1 MLAAPGTDIGRW
13 LEEQK
18 AKITARVTSFQ
29 VEVTPAMAA
38 AWLQFNAGNRSPSKM
53 KIRRFVAAMKAG
65 RWALNGESLK
75 FSAGGRLLDGQSRL
89 MAIEQAQVPIVLEV
103 RAGLPDAAQQ
113 SMDVGE
119 VRKNAHTLEML
130 GENYPNMLAP
140 SLKLCWLLE
149 RGQLGGAKFKDS
161 PVMENYEVAP
171 MLQRHAGLRASIGW
185 VVSDGHKVKRLL
197 RQSEAAF
204 FHYIFG
210 TISLAKRDYFF
221 DGLVDG
227 IGLTKSS
234 PVYHL
239 REKLLGGEVPRTGEQ
254 NSKLR
259 RALVIKAWNHLQ
271 GGETVSMLRL
281 LPAER
286 FPAID
291 GYVAQTVENGAAA

>member
-1 MLAAPGTDIGRW
+1 
-13 LEEQK
+13 
-18 AKITARVTSFQ
+18 
-29 VEVTPAMAA
+29 
-38 AWLQFNAGNRSPSKM
+38 
-53 KIRRFVAAMKAG
+53 MKAG
-65 RWALNGESLK
+65 RWSLNGESLK
-75 FSAGGRLLDGQSRL
+75 FSANGRLLDGQSRL
-89 MAIEQAQVPIVLEV
+89 MAIELAAVPVVLEV

-140 SLKLCWLLE
+140 ALKLCWLLE

-161 PVMENYEVAP
+161 PVMENYEVQP
-171 MLQRHAGLRASIGW
+171 MLQRHAALKRSIGW

-210 TISLAKRDYFF
+210 TISFERRDWFF

-227 IGLTKSS
+227 IGLAKTSA
-234 PVYHL
+234 VYHL
-239 REKLLGGEVPRTGEQ
+239 REKLLGGEIPRVGEP
-254 NSKLR
+254 NARLR
-259 RALVIKAWNHLQ
+259 RALIIKAWNHVQ
-271 GGETVSMLRL
+271 AGESVSMLRL

-286 FPAID
+286 FPSIS
-291 GYVAQTVENGAAA
+291 GLIAQTVEKEAVA